1 MLARWT
7 ADEIGDRCPRTGCKL
22 DRIFILRDVARERR
36 GRFNSSP
43 PVCRDRYRVKRERKK
58 KDRDPHLSVYYI
70 RIHREPFFLHQIFY
84 GCLLIRNIVDSLVKH
99 EISHVVTG
107 LSTGFPFPVSMR

>member
-1 MLARWT
+1 MLRVNAAVALTRRLPYV
-7 ADEIGDRCPRTGCKL
+7 ATGIEL
-22 DRIFILRDVARERR
+22 RER
-36 GRFNSSP
+36 
-43 PVCRDRYRVKRERKK
+43 EKK

-107 LSTGFPFPVSMR
+107 LSTGFPFPVSMRWCAS